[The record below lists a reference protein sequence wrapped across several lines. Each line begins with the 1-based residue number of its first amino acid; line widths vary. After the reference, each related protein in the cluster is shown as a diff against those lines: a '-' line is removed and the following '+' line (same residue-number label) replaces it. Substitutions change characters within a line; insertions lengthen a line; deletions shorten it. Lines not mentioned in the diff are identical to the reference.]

1 MGKAFVVFKRE
12 YLERVRSKWFIF
24 TTVLGP
30 VFLGLITVLPIVM
43 AARTKSSDRLSD
55 VIVVDATGSDLGA
68 RVAKALRETTPNA
81 PAPRLR
87 EVKPEQ
93 VAEEERRATAD
104 VMQHLA
110 VGYMVLDAN
119 TLGGKEMRYA
129 GRNATALV
137 DIQSIER
144 MVRQSLLNM
153 RLEREGIDAGRVALL
168 TSVRLE
174 ARTEKITDRGKEGA
188 SGMASFFFGYGIVLV
203 LYMMIAIY
211 GQGIMRG
218 VLEEK
223 TSRVAE
229 VVISSVK
236 PDTLLSG
243 KILGAGLVALTQVSA
258 WLLMTL
264 LMYQVRVPILKAF
277 GAAPA
282 MMAGA
287 IKIPTVEPIVGVA
300 LLLFFVLGF
309 VLYAAMFAA
318 VGAMVSNQED
328 IQQAAMP
335 VMLMLVSSIIFM
347 QPILLNPSS
356 TIAVVTSLLPFSAP
370 LMMPLRMAL
379 IAIPWYEIVA
389 SLLSVAIGCA
399 VAIWL
404 SARIYRVGL
413 LMYGKRPSVR
423 ELARWIRMA

>member
-1 MGKAFVVFKRE
+1 MGKVWVVFKRE

-24 TTVLGP
+24 STVLGP
-30 VFLGLITVLPIVM
+30 VFLGLITVVPIVM
-43 AARTKSSDRLSD
+43 AAKTKSSDRLSD
-55 VIVVDATGSDLGA
+55 VIIIDATSSDLGA
-68 RVAKALRETTPNA
+68 RVAKALQETTPTA
-81 PAPRLR
+81 RAPRLR
-87 EVKPEQ
+87 AVKAER
-93 VAEEERRATAD
+93 VAAEETRATAD
-104 VMQHLA
+104 VMQRLA

-129 GRNATALV
+129 GRNATSIIDV
-137 DIQSIER
+137 QSIER
-144 MVRQSLLNM
+144 MVRQCLLTL
-153 RLEREGIDAGRVALL
+153 RLEREGIDAGRIAML
-168 TSVRLE
+168 TAVRLE

-211 GQGIMRG
+211 GQSIMRG

-229 VVISSVK
+229 VVVSSVK
-236 PDTLLSG
+236 PDTLLTG
-243 KILGAGLVALTQVSA
+243 KILGSGLVALTQVFA

-287 IKIPTVEPIVGVA
+287 IKIPTVPPVIGIV

-309 VLYAAMFAA
+309 VLYAAMFGA

-335 VMLMLVSSIIFM
+335 VMIMLVSSIIFM

-356 TIAVVTSLLPFSAP
+356 TLAVVMSIVPFSAP

-379 IAIPWYEIVA
+379 ISIPWYEIVGSLA
-389 SLLSVAIGCA
+389 SVTIGCWI
-399 VAIWL
+399 AIWL

-413 LMYGKRPSVR
+413 LMYGKRPSIR